1 MNSPNQRKLAVEI
14 ISMTNNKRHIT
25 FIINPVSGST
35 KKKNIPKL
43 IENIFGNSDIE
54 VTIRETEYAGH
65 AKEIAAQ
72 LSAQGNTEIIAV
84 GGDGT
89 INEVVNGIGDSGAI
103 FGIIPSGSGNGLARH
118 LGISMRAKRAMELI
132 KIGHTQNVDL
142 IKINGEYS
150 ANVSGVGFDA
160 LVAHQFQ
167 NSTTRGLISYAQI
180 SMNEFFKYQP
190 QTYQITIDG
199 NKYERE
205 AFLISFA
212 NSSQFGNNAFIA
224 PKASIVD
231 GLIDLCILKPF
242 PVIATAI
249 VFERVMAKTINNS
262 KFMDIIQGKKIQ
274 IKNTTKIYHLDGDPR
289 ESDTDLEIEIV
300 PSILKLIIPK
310 GKII

>member
-1 MNSPNQRKLAVEI
+1 MAIK
-14 ISMTNNKRHIT
+14 KRHIT
-25 FIINPVSGST
+25 FIINPVSGTT

-43 IENIFGNSDIE
+43 IEDIFGNSDIE
-54 VTIRETEYAGH
+54 VSIVNTDYAGH
-65 AKEIAAQ
+65 AKEIAAN
-72 LSAQGNTEIIAV
+72 LCTKNTEIIAV

-89 INEVVNGIGDSGAI
+89 INEVVNGIKDSGAT

-118 LGISMRAKRAMELI
+118 LGISMRAKKAMELI
-132 KIGHTQNVDL
+132 KLGHTQNIDL

-167 NSTTRGLISYAQI
+167 NSKTRGLLSYAQI
-180 SMNEFFKYQP
+180 SMQEFFKYKP
-190 QTYQITIDG
+190 KNYQISIDG
-199 NKYERE
+199 KELNRE

-224 PKASIVD
+224 PQASITD

-242 PVIATAI
+242 PVVATAI

-262 KFMDIIQGKKIQ
+262 KFMDIIQGKKITV
-274 IKNTTKIYHLDGDPR
+274 KNPAKIYHLDGDPR
-289 ESDTDLEIEIV
+289 ESDDDLEIEICAG
-300 PSILKLIIPK
+300 ILKLIVPEGRNI
-310 GKII
+310 

>member
-1 MNSPNQRKLAVEI
+1 MIK
-14 ISMTNNKRHIT
+14 NNRHIT
-25 FIINPVSGST
+25 FIINPVSGTT

-43 IENIFGNSDIE
+43 IEDVFGDSNIE
-54 VTIRETEYAGH
+54 VAIRKTEYAGH
-65 AKEIAAQ
+65 AKEIAAE
-72 LSAQGNTEIIAV
+72 LSEQGNTEIIAV

-89 INEVVNGIGDSGAI
+89 INEVVNGIKDSGAT

-132 KIGHTQNVDL
+132 KLGHTQQIDL
-142 IKINGEYS
+142 MKINGEYS

-167 NSTTRGLISYAQI
+167 NSKTRGFISYAQI

-190 QTYQITIDG
+190 QTYKINIDG
-199 NKYERE
+199 KDMERE

-224 PKASIVD
+224 PKASLTD
-231 GLIDLCILKPF
+231 GLIDVCILKPF

-262 KFMDIIQGKKIQ
+262 KFMDIIQGKKIV
-274 IKNTTKIYHLDGDPR
+274 IKNTTNIYHLDGDPR
-289 ESDTDLEIEIV
+289 ESENDLEIEICAG
-300 PSILKLIIPK
+300 ILKLIVPE
-310 GKII
+310 GKKI